1 MRKLEAYAT
10 GIDRKMPVPLRY
22 PQPTLDSRKLAIEY
36 SSMHAVPKQL
46 SSGEPANRFCRRALI
61 AVAIFAVALATTGC
75 TSLKPIAD
83 FGKNASVL
91 AGYPAVAKDYP
102 VSLIRQRLYGQTG
115 SSVSSENIAVRKRDA
130 ARLREAQQVLQAYG
144 QALGALAADDLV
156 AYDTEI
162 AALDRS
168 LLAGKFVTTHQV
180 ANSAP
185 MAKIGF
191 RIFTDLYRRSK
202 IKQLMI
208 TYNPSVQAATAQLVE
223 IVEGGYLTG
232 LSGEVGMFTQ
242 LVAGRAKLAVAE
254 QGLDGL
260 PQLINVLADEYEQ
273 GLESKAANARA
284 FVTGLRTFAQGHQ
297 KLATTVDQV
306 SFNQSVEIARQYAIE
321 LGKVIQSF
329 NP

>member
-1 MRKLEAYAT
+1 
-10 GIDRKMPVPLRY
+10 
-22 PQPTLDSRKLAIEY
+22 
-36 SSMHAVPKQL
+36 MHAATKQL
-46 SSGEPANRFCRRALI
+46 SPGGLGNRFWHRTLL
-61 AVAIFAVALATTGC
+61 AVGLLAIPLSTTGC

-102 VSLIRQRLYGQTG
+102 RSLNRQGLCGQTG
-115 SSVSSENIAVRKRDA
+115 SSISSENIAQRKRDA
-130 ARLREAQQVLQAYG
+130 TRLLEAQQVLQAYG

-162 AALDRS
+162 TALNKS
-168 LLAGKFVTTHQV
+168 LVAGKFVTAHPVTG
-180 ANSAP
+180 SAP
-185 MAKIGF
+185 AAKIGF
-191 RIFTDLYRRSK
+191 RILTDLYRRSK

-223 IVEGGYLTG
+223 IVEDGYLTG

-254 QGLDGL
+254 QGLAGL
-260 PQLINVLADEYEQ
+260 PQLINILADEYEQ

-297 KLATTVDQV
+297 KLAAMVDQI

-321 LGKVIQSF
+321 LSKVIQSF
-329 NP
+329 DP